1 MSGTAENKVVLQ
13 EISTK
18 NMTHEEWLEARQ
30 AGIGGSDAG
39 AICGLNPYRSSI
51 DVWMD
56 KMGKAPEKPDNE
68 AMRVGRDLEQYV
80 ADRFTERT
88 GLKVRKDNHIIINPE
103 YSFMLANVDRRIV
116 GENALLECKTVS
128 PYNAYLWKDGNCPA
142 SYEVQCHHYMAVT
155 GAAKVYLAALI
166 MGMDFV
172 VVEIPRDEEV
182 IRYLRNIEQDFWT
195 NFIETGEMPAPDG
208 SEAAAK
214 AIRELFPESAEKTVD
229 LSFMQPTIE
238 RIDQITQLEDEL
250 KREKDG
256 LKQQIQ
262 LHMEDADTAFIGE
275 RKITWK
281 TSKPRVTVDSKR
293 LKEEMPVVYKA
304 FSKEGKP
311 TRTFRIW

>member
-1 MSGTAENKVVLQ
+1 MSGNDLT
-13 EISTK
+13 ISTRD
-18 NMTHEEWLEARQ
+18 MTREQWLQARRS
-30 AGIGGSDAG
+30 GIGGSDAG
-39 AICGLNPYRSSI
+39 AICGLNPYRSPI

-80 ADRFTERT
+80 ADRFVEKT
-88 GLKVRKDNHIIINPE
+88 GLKVRRDNHIIVSQE

-128 PYNAYLWKDGNCPA
+128 PYNAFLWKEGKCPEY
-142 SYEVQCHHYMAVT
+142 YEVQCHHYMAVT
-155 GAAKVYLAALI
+155 GAEKVYLAALI

-182 IRYLRNIEQDFWT
+182 IRYLRNIEQDFW
-195 NFIETGEMPAPDG
+195 NSYIETGEMPAPDG
-208 SEAAAK
+208 SEAASR
-214 AIRELFPESAEKTVD
+214 AIRELFPTSDQQTVD
-229 LSFMQPTIE
+229 LSFMQPQIE
-238 RIDQITQLEDEL
+238 RIDQITALEDEL
-250 KREKDG
+250 KKEKES

-262 LHMEDADTAFIGE
+262 MEMKDADTAFVGE

-293 LKEEMPVVYKA
+293 LKEEMPVIYEAFTKTGKA
-304 FSKEGKP
+304 S
-311 TRTFRIW
+311 RTFRIW